1 LLRKIKISI
10 VRIFLLK
17 DIAIILE
24 NKPGTLADLG
34 ETLGKENINME
45 GLCGSLCDGE
55 DIIHVLVEEHGKAY
69 NVLERAG
76 FKIKEQRDVLVIEI
90 KDIVKKPGSGGNIF
104 RKLAQEKIN
113 IDLIYLGENKTLIIG
128 VDDLKKA
135 RAVL

>member
-1 LLRKIKISI
+1 MRT
-10 VRIFLLK
+10 FLLK

-24 NKPGTLADLG
+24 NKPGALADLG
-34 ETLGKENINME
+34 ETLGKANINME

-76 FKIKEQRDVLVIEI
+76 FKIKEQREVLLIEI
-90 KDIVKKPGSGGNIF
+90 KDIVKTPGSGGNIF
-104 RKLAQEKIN
+104 RKLAHEKIN
-113 IDLIYLGENKTLIIG
+113 IDLIYLGENKKLIIG

-135 RAVL
+135 RTVL